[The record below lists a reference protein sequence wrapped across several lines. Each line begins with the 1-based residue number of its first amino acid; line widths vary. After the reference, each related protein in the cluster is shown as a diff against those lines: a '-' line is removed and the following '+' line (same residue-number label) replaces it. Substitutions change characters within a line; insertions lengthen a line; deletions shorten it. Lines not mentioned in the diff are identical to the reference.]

1 MMVAGKQDAWGARV
15 GNISLAGIFAFLLA
29 AGVHELGAC
38 SFNREHQLSLCSCL
52 ARVSSFCQNNPS
64 VSLIIMYLWY
74 EALRLLCTSSIA
86 ALVDDV
92 LVLRSTSIYFV
103 VIYISS
109 LLPSSVSQDD
119 GPQAR

>member
-1 MMVAGKQDAWGARV
+1 MVAGKQDALGARV

-38 SFNREHQLSLCSCL
+38 SFNGELPLLLCTCF

-64 VSLIIMYLWY
+64 VSLIILYLWY
-74 EALRLLCTSSIA
+74 EALLLRCTSSNA

-92 LVLRSTSIYFV
+92 LVFRITSNYFV
-103 VIYISS
+103 DIYISP
-109 LLPSSVSQDD
+109 LLPFAVSRDD